1 MNNWTN
7 EINRIFN
14 GRYNRLP
21 EVFFGEV
28 PPDIFSWLKN
38 AAKRSKEKNLDARR
52 ALAGH
57 INEEY
62 DIFRSF
68 DKSKSIVESNDT
80 NYIKYENFIKNCAFN
95 INKSRLCRD
104 HICL

>member
-38 AAKRSKEKNLDARR
+38 AAK
-52 ALAGH
+52 
-57 INEEY
+57 
-62 DIFRSF
+62 
-68 DKSKSIVESNDT
+68 KSKYIRQIISNWCRVT
-80 NYIKYENFIKNCAFN
+80 T
-95 INKSRLCRD
+95 RLIWLVKKLM
-104 HICL
+104 H